1 MVGIH
6 DLPAFFGRQAT
17 PLNQSNQGMIS
28 MRQLRRTD
36 RGLSPAETRQ
46 LLERGEY
53 GILST
58 VDNQGQPYGIPLS
71 YAYRNDCIY
80 FHCALSGHKLDNLA
94 ANQRICFSVVG
105 RTELL
110 PAKFATR
117 YESALAFGQATEIV
131 GEERLNAL
139 RWLVEKY
146 SPDFQAEGEEYI
158 AQQQHATRVIKITID
173 QLSGKA
179 RR

>member
-1 MVGIH
+1 
-6 DLPAFFGRQAT
+6 
-17 PLNQSNQGMIS
+17 
-28 MRQLRRTD
+28 MRPLRRID
-36 RGLSPAETRQ
+36 RGLSGDETAQ
-46 LLERGEY
+46 LLEQGEY

-58 VDNQGQPYGIPLS
+58 VDAQGQPYGVPLS

-94 ANQRICFSVVG
+94 TNPRVCFCVVG

-110 PAKFATR
+110 PAQFATR
-117 YESALAFGQATEIV
+117 YESALAFGRAAEV
-131 GEERLNAL
+131 FGEERLEAL

-146 SPDFQAEGEEYI
+146 SPEFQAEGESYI
-158 AQQQHATRVIKITID
+158 EQQRHATRVIKITID

>member
-1 MVGIH
+1 
-6 DLPAFFGRQAT
+6 
-17 PLNQSNQGMIS
+17 
-28 MRQLRRTD
+28 MRQLRRSD
-36 RGLSPAETRQ
+36 RGLSRQETAQ
-46 LLERGEY
+46 LLEQGEY
-53 GILST
+53 GMLST
-58 VDNQGQPYGIPLS
+58 VDDRGQPYGVPLS
-71 YAYRNDCIY
+71 YVYRHGSIY

-94 ANQRICFSVVG
+94 LNPRVCFSVVG

-110 PAKFATR
+110 PAEFATR
-117 YESALAFGQATEIV
+117 YQSALAFGRAEEV
-131 GEERLNAL
+131 FAEERLSAL

-146 SPDFQAEGEEYI
+146 SPDFQAEGEDYI

>member
-1 MVGIH
+1 
-6 DLPAFFGRQAT
+6 
-17 PLNQSNQGMIS
+17 

-36 RGLSPAETRQ
+36 RGLSPVETRQ
-46 LLERGEY
+46 LLEQGEY
-53 GILST
+53 GTLST
-58 VDNQGQPYGIPLS
+58 VDDQGQPYGAPLS

-94 ANQRICFSVVG
+94 SNPRVCFSVVG

-110 PAKFATR
+110 PAEFATR
-117 YESALAFGQATEIV
+117 YESALAFGRAAEV
-131 GEERLNAL
+131 FGEERLDAL

-146 SPDFQAEGEEYI
+146 SPEFQAEGGNYI
-158 AQQQHATRVIKITID
+158 EQQRHATRVIKITID

>member
-1 MVGIH
+1 M
-6 DLPAFFGRQAT
+6 PATLGKH
-17 PLNQSNQGMIS
+17 
-28 MRQLRRTD
+28 
-36 RGLSPAETRQ
+36 
-46 LLERGEY
+46 
-53 GILST
+53 
-58 VDNQGQPYGIPLS
+58 NQGQPYGIPLS

-110 PAKFATR
+110 PAEFATR
-117 YESALAFGQATEIV
+117 YESALAFGQTTEIV

-146 SPDFQAEGEEYI
+146 SPAFQAEGEEYI